1 MSMRMR
7 LPTPKLALHTV
18 SLGNGGRGAIIIWL
32 GIVATLVER
41 EPITRSD
48 RKMVYGTPLYH
59 PIEDWLMAM
68 FPEARELFSTDPIL
82 I

>member
-1 MSMRMR
+1 MSMRM
-7 LPTPKLALHTV
+7 LPTPKLALHTA

-48 RKMVYGTPLYH
+48 RVMVYGTPLYH

-68 FPEARELFSTDPIL
+68 FPEGKGLFSTHPLL